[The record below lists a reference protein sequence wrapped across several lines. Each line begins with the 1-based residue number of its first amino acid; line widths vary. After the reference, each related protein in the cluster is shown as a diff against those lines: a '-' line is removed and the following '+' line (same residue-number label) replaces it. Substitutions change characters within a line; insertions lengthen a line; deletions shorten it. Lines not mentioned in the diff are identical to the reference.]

1 MSFQV
6 TSDNWSLTIFVCDR
20 NAMMSFIRCLDID
33 YKECFSCPICSVLPH
48 DELVLI
54 MDGKEMG
61 MKKALAK
68 QYIPPCIS
76 DDDPVAVEW

>member
-1 MSFQV
+1 M
-6 TSDNWSLTIFVCDR
+6 T
-20 NAMMSFIRCLDID
+20 FIRCLDVD
-33 YKECFSCPICSVLPH
+33 YNDCFSCPICSKLSH

-68 QYIPPCIS
+68 QYISPRAA
-76 DDDPVAVEW
+76 DDDPIPVEW